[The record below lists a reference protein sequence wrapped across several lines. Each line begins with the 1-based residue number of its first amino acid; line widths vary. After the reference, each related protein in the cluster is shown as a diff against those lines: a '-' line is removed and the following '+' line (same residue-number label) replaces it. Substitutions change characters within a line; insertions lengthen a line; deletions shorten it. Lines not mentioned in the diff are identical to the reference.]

1 MTKIST
7 QVSQAEQ
14 LQTQI
19 YSLEQ
24 ENKMLTDKYQQLV
37 SNQSEGARRV
47 SELEF
52 EVDSFN
58 SQINI
63 IRQQC
68 EQELRRKD
76 DEV

>member
-37 SNQSEGARRV
+37 SNQSEDARRV